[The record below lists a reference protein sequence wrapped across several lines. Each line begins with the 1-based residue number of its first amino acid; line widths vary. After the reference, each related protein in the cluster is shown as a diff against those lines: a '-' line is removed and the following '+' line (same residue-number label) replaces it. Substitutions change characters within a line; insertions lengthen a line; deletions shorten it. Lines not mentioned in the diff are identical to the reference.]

1 MVGEMGGEGWVRVH
15 WDGGTVNSYRM
26 GQEGRYDLTLAPS
39 ELEPKNKEGE
49 KRDTPEDASLN
60 VGEGVS
66 VRENASLSVGVR
78 V

>member
-1 MVGEMGGEGWVRVH
+1 MGGEGWVRVQ

-49 KRDTPEDASLN
+49 KKDTPEDASLS
-60 VGEGVS
+60 VGEGVR
-66 VRENASLSVGVR
+66 VRRCRCEGVGV
-78 V
+78 